1 MPDFDNTN
9 RAYQHQFI
17 RQNSA
22 MLKSIY
28 GTTEVEPY
36 WIADMD
42 FQVAEPVTA
51 ELQRLVD
58 RGRYAYEMVG
68 DEVFNALTNWFQR
81 RHQLGLNPQRFIMAP
96 GVLSAMSLIV
106 RELTNEGDKV
116 LTQIPV
122 YHQFRKLINNANRT
136 LITNALINDERP
148 DGKNGYRM
156 DFADLEQKF
165 ADGVKVMILCNPHNP
180 VGRVW
185 KAQELNRVL
194 ELADKYNVTIISD
207 EIHADILL
215 HNNRFTSLV
224 SLLQQQDKPGKH
236 IALLGSPA
244 KTFGMQGIATGFIY
258 IEDQALHKR
267 FNNLLESMYLNHGNA
282 LSSYATIAA
291 FTHGDAW
298 LDQMLAYL
306 ENSLSWIT
314 DFIEKELPGVLLSQ
328 PEGTY
333 QIWLNFEHSGFSAE
347 QVKQALVAAGMGLSP
362 GGWFQ
367 SDNDFYFRMNIAA
380 PLTPI
385 QQGFQQLK
393 QQLSAK
399 AID

>member
-9 RAYQHQFI
+9 RSYQHQFI

-68 DEVFNALTNWFQR
+68 DEVFGALTSWFQR

-122 YHQFRKLINNANRT
+122 YHQFRKLINSANRT
-136 LITNALINDERP
+136 LVTNPLINDERT

-185 KAQELNRVL
+185 QEDELQQVL
-194 ELADKYNVTIISD
+194 ELADKYGVTIISD

-224 SLLQQQDKPGKH
+224 SLLQKQQKPSKH

-258 IEDQALHKR
+258 IEDQALHQR

-291 FTHGDAW
+291 YTHGDAW
-298 LDQMLAYL
+298 LDQMLTYL

-314 DFIEKELPGVLLSQ
+314 DFIAKELPGVVVSQ

-333 QIWLNFEHSGFSAE
+333 QIWLNFEQSGFSAE

-380 PLTPI
+380 PLAPM

>member
-9 RAYQHQFI
+9 RSYQHQFI

-68 DEVFNALTNWFQR
+68 DEVFNALTSWFQR

-122 YHQFRKLINNANRT
+122 YHQFRKLINSANRT
-136 LITNALINDERP
+136 LVTNALINDERT
-148 DGKNGYRM
+148 DGKNGYKM

-185 KAQELNRVL
+185 QEDELQQVL
-194 ELADKYNVTIISD
+194 ELANKYDVTIISD

-224 SLLQQQDKPGKH
+224 SLLQKQQKPSKH

-258 IEDQALHKR
+258 IEDQALHQR

-291 FTHGDAW
+291 YTHGDAW

-314 DFIEKELPGVLLSQ
+314 DFIEKELPGVVLSQ

-333 QIWLNFEHSGFSAE
+333 QIWLNFEQSGFSAE
-347 QVKQALVAAGMGLSP
+347 KIKQALVAAGMGLSP

-380 PLTPI
+380 PLAPM